1 MKTKKNS
8 KGFVCVL
15 DTPSLEGL
23 VYIGACTEDPKK
35 ECEELSSNLST
46 QVKLLYA
53 KESANPFKLLSL
65 VHAILEEYRVYEG
78 RDFFKVDSILVH
90 DLIDDIED
98 RINKNYDKSSTEGRY
113 EAVGYGLEGR
123 PNLLG
128 KRFKRVEELTSLGI
142 DARFIFDHR
151 KGRCLSR
158 AFIPGF
164 DDVDFDE
171 EIDGWDDED

>member
-1 MKTKKNS
+1 M
-8 KGFVCVL
+8 
-15 DTPSLEGL
+15 
-23 VYIGACTEDPKK
+23 
-35 ECEELSSNLST
+35 
-46 QVKLLYA
+46 
-53 KESANPFKLLSL
+53 
-65 VHAILEEYRVYEG
+65 
-78 RDFFKVDSILVH
+78 VDSILVH
-90 DLIDDIED
+90 DLIDDIEA

-151 KGRCLSR
+151 KGTCLSR

-171 EIDGWDDED
+171 EIDGWYDED